1 MSADHAEPEVKPAK
15 TGRDI
20 KSCINVAAV
29 LKALEDH
36 IIHGTEM
43 SATQVNAA
51 LAILKKAFP
60 DKAESKTEDAVKPLS
75 YEEALKLLE

>member
-1 MSADHAEPEVKPAK
+1 MSGKKLVEADKS
-15 TGRDI
+15 GRDI
-20 KSCINVAAV
+20 KSYIDVKAV

-36 IIHGTEM
+36 VINGTEM
-43 SATQVNAA
+43 SSTQVNAA

-60 DKAESKTEDAVKPLS
+60 DKAESKTDKTDMPLS

>member
-1 MSADHAEPEVKPAK
+1 MSAGKSGEPDKS
-15 TGRDI
+15 GRDI
-20 KSCINVAAV
+20 KSYIDVRAV

-36 IIHGTEM
+36 VINGTEM
-43 SATQVNAA
+43 SSTQVNAA

-60 DKAESKTEDAVKPLS
+60 DKPDSPADKTDQPLS